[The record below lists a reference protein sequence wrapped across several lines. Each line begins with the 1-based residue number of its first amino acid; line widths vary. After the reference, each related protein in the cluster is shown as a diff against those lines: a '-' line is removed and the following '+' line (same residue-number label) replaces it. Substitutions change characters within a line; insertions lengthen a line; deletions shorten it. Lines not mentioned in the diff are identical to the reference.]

1 METEIRMEE
10 KEFIYLVQ
18 LVFIGNY
25 VINGIRKEEE
35 QVKEYNDVAEK
46 VYRKEYEL
54 YNQLPG
60 EEAEA
65 NELADIWDE
74 AYDIVHTYM
83 EAFERDAYLEKLAK
97 RITYQNYPI
106 IPFDKESLLKH
117 WAAEEEYR
125 KILKEKGA
133 VYVQMTAPK
142 IDELL
147 KIKEQEKKEE

>member
-18 LVFIGNY
+18 FVFIGNY

-35 QVKEYNDVAEK
+35 QVKEYNDIAEK

-74 AYDIVHTYM
+74 AYDRLHCPY
-83 EAFERDAYLEKLAK
+83 A
-97 RITYQNYPI
+97 
-106 IPFDKESLLKH
+106 
-117 WAAEEEYR
+117 
-125 KILKEKGA
+125 
-133 VYVQMTAPK
+133 
-142 IDELL
+142 
-147 KIKEQEKKEE
+147 